1 MKKFSA
7 FLSEAERSLA
17 AQTAEKLGLKHVSYG
32 RYADPR
38 GNVTHV
44 SKDGKLVKLSAAE
57 QGGTQKGGQEEDGEE
72 EGGEDEEKQKPR
84 PTSQLNH
91 PAKCD

>member
-57 QGGTQKGGQEEDGEE
+57 QGGTQKGGQEEDGEVGE
-72 EGGEDEEKQKPR
+72 EEDPGHRREGPCR
-84 PTSQLNH
+84 LG
-91 PAKCD
+91 A

>member
-44 SKDGKLVKLSAAE
+44 SKDGKLVKLE
-57 QGGTQKGGQEEDGEE
+57 PGE
-72 EGGEDEEKQKPR
+72 EGGSLDG
-84 PTSQLNH
+84 TAIVGSALT
-91 PAKCD
+91 